1 MHSDLRFD
9 GSRAYAHLKHLVVD
23 IGPRLGGSHNERR
36 AAEYIRRYYES
47 LGLKVRLEEF
57 PVTNYDLQEKRLEVV
72 SPALG
77 DIPCEV
83 YYLNQD
89 TPPEGIVADAVYVGP
104 GNLSHLGPEVEGRIV
119 LVLRG
124 VRSDTYADLMRWKP
138 AGLVIIE
145 DTVATGP
152 IRTETLPEV
161 RAKFGAVPAVR
172 ISHEDGLQLVKG
184 GVERIRMVVQTVEN
198 QATSCNVIADLQGTV
213 FPDQLVVIGGHFDSS
228 IGIQGA
234 SDNAGGTVVAME
246 LARVFA
252 ERGSKRSL
260 RFFAWGS
267 EELGLRGSVHHVK
280 GLKKAHKDAKKA
292 DGFVKGRDKTELDT
306 HVLCVNIDV
315 QGAMLGMNEA
325 MVLGPKDLAAAVRL
339 MSKEHG
345 PSFKVEETTYSSDNM
360 PFSEAGVPSVG
371 FARSGGTTS
380 FLHTPGDVIDHL
392 SPAALEE
399 NGRFVEEFL
408 IRYATEARVFPFER
422 EIPDDQKKKIK
433 EYFEKLLRIDYLDDE
448 ENDKK
453 KE

>member
-1 MHSDLRFD
+1 MRGELQFD
-9 GSRAYAHLKHLVVD
+9 GARAYAHLKHLVVD
-23 IGPRLGGSHNERR
+23 IGPRLGGSDDERR
-36 AAEYIRRYYES
+36 AAEYIRGHYERI
-47 LGLKVRLEEF
+47 GLQARLEEF
-57 PVTNYDLQEKRLEVV
+57 PVTNYDLRQKQLVAT
-72 SPALG
+72 SPAMREV
-77 DIPCEV
+77 PCEV

-89 TPPEGIVADAVYVGP
+89 TPAEGLEADAVYVGP
-104 GNLSHLGPEVEGRIV
+104 GDLSHLGPEVEGHIV

-172 ISHEDGLQLVKG
+172 ISHEDGLRLVKE
-184 GVERIRMVVQTVEN
+184 GVQRMRLVVRTTEH
-198 QATSCNVIADLQGTV
+198 QATSRNVIADLPGTV
-213 FPDQLVVIGGHFDSS
+213 FPDQIIVIGGHFDSS

-280 GLKKAHKDAKKA
+280 ALKKAHKEAKKA
-292 DGFVKGRDKTELDT
+292 DGFVKGRDKTELEK
-306 HVLCVNIDV
+306 HMLCVNIDV
-315 QGAMLGMNEA
+315 QGSVLGMNEA
-325 MVLGPKDLAAAVRL
+325 LVLGPKDLGAALRL

-345 PSFKVEETTYSSDNM
+345 PAYQVQDDIYSSDNM

-380 FLHTPGDVIDHL
+380 FLHTLGDIIDHL
-392 SPAALEE
+392 RPEALQE
-399 NGRFVEEFL
+399 NGRFIEEFL
-408 IRYATEARVFPFER
+408 IRYVTEARAFPFER
-422 EIPDDQKKKIK
+422 EIPEEMKKKIR
-433 EYFEKLLRIDYLDDE
+433 EYFEKRLAIDYLEDE
-448 ENDKK
+448 EEK
-453 KE
+453 KES

>member
-1 MHSDLRFD
+1 MRCELGFD
-9 GSRAYAHLKHLVVD
+9 GNQAYAHLRHLVVD
-23 IGPRLGGSHNERR
+23 IGPRLGGSDNERR
-36 AAEYIRRYYES
+36 AAEYIRDYYQR
-47 LGLKVRLEEF
+47 LGLHARLEAF
-57 PVTNYDLQEKRLEVV
+57 PVTSYDLQEKRLVAV

-77 DIPCEV
+77 EIPCEV

-89 TPPEGIVADAVYVGP
+89 TPPEGIAADAVYVGP
-104 GNLSHLGPEVEGRIV
+104 GDLSHLGPEVEGRIV
-119 LVLRG
+119 MVLRG
-124 VRSDTYADLMRWKP
+124 IRGDTYADLMRWKP

-172 ISHEDGLQLVKG
+172 ISHEDGLRLVKE
-184 GVERIRMVVQTVEN
+184 GVQRIRMVVRTLERE
-198 QATSCNVIADLQGTV
+198 ATSHNVIADLPGRV
-213 FPDQLVVIGGHFDSS
+213 FPDQLIVIGGHFDSS

-252 ERGSKRSL
+252 ERGSQRSL

-267 EELGLRGSVHHVK
+267 EELGLRGSVHHVRA
-280 GLKKAHKDAKKA
+280 LKKAHKEAKKA
-292 DGFVKGRDKTELDT
+292 QGFVKGRDKTELDK

-315 QGAMLGMNEA
+315 QGAVLGMNEA
-325 MVLGPKDLAAAVRL
+325 MVLGPKDLAAAIRL

-345 PSFKVEETTYSSDNM
+345 PSYKVEETTYSSDNM

-371 FARSGGTTS
+371 FARTGGTTH

-399 NGRFVEEFL
+399 NGRFIEEFL
-408 IRYATEARVFPFER
+408 IRYVTEARVFPFER

-433 EYFEKLLRIDYLDDE
+433 EYFEKLLRIDYLEDE
-448 ENDKK
+448 EEN
-453 KE
+453 KEGP